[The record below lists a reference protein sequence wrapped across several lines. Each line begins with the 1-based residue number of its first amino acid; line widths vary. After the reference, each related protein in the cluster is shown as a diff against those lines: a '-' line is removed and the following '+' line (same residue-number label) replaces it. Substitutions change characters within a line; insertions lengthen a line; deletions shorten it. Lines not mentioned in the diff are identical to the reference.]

1 MFSCH
6 SVLYYSLNDYKYLM
20 FRIRFSQSFEN
31 SRKKS
36 IVLRNKVYQPKKKKG
51 LWVISLIILF
61 LIKNLHKFYN
71 IVVTKSLCEVCGFFL
86 VVKYVLKIF
95 KNFFRGIA
103 KWNVKDGKTCLFFC
117 ISGHWFNLYKMQERL
132 SCIFSLNV
140 TLAKNVWSRLL
151 IMWNTRLSF
160 EQMLQSAMDNCNARV

>member
-1 MFSCH
+1 MYQQTKYLSFVSEFAIDDCIASRGKSFSFAFFFFHSQWRTMFSCH
-6 SVLYYSLNDYKYLM
+6 SVLLYSLNDYKYLM

-36 IVLRNKVYQPKKKKG
+36 IVLGNKVYQPKKKKG

-86 VVKYVLKIF
+86 VVKYVLKIL

-103 KWNVKDGKTCLFFC
+103 K
-117 ISGHWFNLYKMQERL
+117 
-132 SCIFSLNV
+132 
-140 TLAKNVWSRLL
+140 
-151 IMWNTRLSF
+151 
-160 EQMLQSAMDNCNARV
+160 